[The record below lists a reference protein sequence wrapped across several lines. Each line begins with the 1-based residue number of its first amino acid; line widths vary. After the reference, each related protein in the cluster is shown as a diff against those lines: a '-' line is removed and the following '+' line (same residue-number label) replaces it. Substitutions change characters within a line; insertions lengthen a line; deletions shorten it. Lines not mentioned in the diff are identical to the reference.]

1 MEYEIHDRHHLSS
14 NADTIP
20 KAKITPERLYESQK
34 AKW

>member
-1 MEYEIHDRHHLSS
+1 MEYEIHDRHHLS
-14 NADTIP
+14 ADTIP